1 MEIFFF
7 PWSIINEMKASIIND
22 RRRKIRLEIETAARI
37 KQLGLHPLD
46 VLDDMFH
53 TMIVLRKTK
62 LQEEYPEATD
72 EDLVRMMQEESIQ
85 AGKYI
90 HHRR

>member
-1 MEIFFF
+1 
-7 PWSIINEMKASIIND
+7 MKASIIND

-53 TMIVLRKTK
+53 TMIVLRKAK
-62 LQEEYPEATD
+62 LQEEHPEATD
-72 EDLVRMMQEESIQ
+72 EDIVRMMQDESIQ
-85 AGKYI
+85 AEKYN
-90 HHRR
+90 HHKR